1 MGFNVDPAVFLQ
13 EMKIDLMAI
22 GATYEV
28 KLEQALDT
36 CSKIVFLGA
45 PQNINKHYSK
55 QVMDLGKGINEGR
68 FRHLS
73 SRSTWWPVAVIL
85 SGHRAAR
92 WDV

>member
-1 MGFNVDPAVFLQ
+1 
-13 EMKIDLMAI
+13 MKIDLMAI

-73 SRSTWWPVAVIL
+73 SRSTW
-85 SGHRAAR
+85 
-92 WDV
+92 